1 MADPQARVTAG
12 LAALR
17 EDYRSQL
24 GPLVESMHE
33 DWWRCR
39 SRRDPVAA
47 ARLHQS
53 AHRLYGSGA
62 TFGFPELSDVA
73 AELEEQLDKAFAEG
87 LAGESVQ
94 QIEQC
99 LQALAD
105 AASDICQ

>member
-1 MADPQARVTAG
+1 MSDPHARVSAG

-17 EDYRSQL
+17 EDYLSQL
-24 GPLVESMHE
+24 GPLVESMHQ

-39 SRRDPVAA
+39 SRRDPAAA

-73 AELEEQLDKAFAEG
+73 AELEERLDKAFSEG
-87 LAGESVQ
+87 LAGESAER
-94 QIEQC
+94 IDEC
-99 LQALAD
+99 LKALAV
-105 AASDICQ
+105 AANGLCQ